1 MHGEGKDWHTG
12 KYLYLTISDEYGDQE
27 VIKADKPGHGR
38 MALTMTAQGASIGA
52 QVGGPW
58 GAAIGGAIGGIA
70 SAVGSIT
77 GLFGDEKEDLGDFVK
92 GTIEEALKEGG
103 ISYTRG
109 EIDAPFGRAKGV
121 VKINDRI
128 PPEDAKRLVRKV
140 MEALQK
146 TYRKK
151 GISDDV
157 SDLQNAKE
165 SIQVGWGAGDNSSNE
180 TLVRF
185 QPVRNVVRNKNDET
199 VTWNGGVVTLDTMNE
214 NDSPHA
220 STRGETVFDSRLLQI
235 RNWMSGPRVKPTDRV
250 KVRVYLEDR
259 MPGAK
264 LRKTMQNL
272 SSTAVSDFKMRNG
285 PANYRRMLSIDGT
298 VAVGDLHLLK
308 RRDVVSVE
316 LIGPMVGTE
325 LPSMSLDSPVQS
337 AGLGMGPKILI
348 GGAVVSAIGMAV
360 HEFAFSNS

>member
-1 MHGEGKDWHTG
+1 
-12 KYLYLTISDEYGDQE
+12 
-27 VIKADKPGHGR
+27 
-38 MALTMTAQGASIGA
+38 
-52 QVGGPW
+52 
-58 GAAIGGAIGGIA
+58 
-70 SAVGSIT
+70 
-77 GLFGDEKEDLGDFVK
+77 
-92 GTIEEALKEGG
+92 
-103 ISYTRG
+103 
-109 EIDAPFGRAKGV
+109 
-121 VKINDRI
+121 
-128 PPEDAKRLVRKV
+128 
-140 MEALQK
+140 
-146 TYRKK
+146 
-151 GISDDV
+151 
-157 SDLQNAKE
+157 
-165 SIQVGWGAGDNSSNE
+165 
-180 TLVRF
+180 
-185 QPVRNVVRNKNDET
+185 
-199 VTWNGGVVTLDTMNE
+199 
-214 NDSPHA
+214 
-220 STRGETVFDSRLLQI
+220 
-235 RNWMSGPRVKPTDRV
+235 
-250 KVRVYLEDR
+250 